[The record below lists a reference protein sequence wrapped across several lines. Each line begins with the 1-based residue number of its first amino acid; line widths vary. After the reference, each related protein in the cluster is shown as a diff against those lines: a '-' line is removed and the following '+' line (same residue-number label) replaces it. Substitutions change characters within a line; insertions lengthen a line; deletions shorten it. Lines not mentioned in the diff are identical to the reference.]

1 MKAEILK
8 IAKVKNLDEFYRK
21 FPTEEAFMKKH
32 GKEFK
37 KAQAGVNMS
46 FFDTVGKT
54 MGNIMNQA
62 RNYRPQPQ
70 QRIQQPMQQP
80 APQAMQFFNAP
91 IPADT
96 QSAWASSAPKLPY
109 NPVEVEK
116 ANKAYLKTDGSWA
129 PPLKKDNQLA
139 QTIGKYAGQAG
150 KIVQGVQA
158 LKEEREQRRRAEQWA
173 GVSDV
178 VRQASESRDVD
189 ANRGRRYVRP
199 EDQVVTGEEMFPI
212 YGVGTN
218 VLTAKNGAEIANT
231 FAPNTLY
238 DDLGYDPLEDS
249 KRVKQF
255 KGGGILDQLGEAG
268 VGDMASQFITGVG
281 GENAGGNLGG
291 AIGGTVG
298 QIFGPAGK
306 MIGQVGGQI
315 LGALLN
321 KNPQR
326 IAKATEKTATNLNA
340 ATFGNMGRGFAQ
352 QNTSF
357 MENGGWVSHDW
368 QPQEIVKFGE
378 YQMSDLLKPDPTMD
392 TLRSG
397 GHLKEYTPPSEAA
410 MSTERPSFAMGG
422 ELQTHWGGYAEPMSY
437 NPYLPEGG
445 ETVMFRGQSH
455 DESDG
460 KGRTGIGVTY
470 GESEVEV
477 ERGEPAIKMKD
488 GGGAPGE
495 SSMVVFGNLK
505 IPDNML
511 GDPKAKGLNFKK
523 YVANLSKEEA
533 RANKSM
539 EKAVSS
545 LDNLDPSTP
554 YDKLKMNSLTAAV
567 NGANMKL
574 KDIADKK
581 MSAASLQSAM
591 NDTIEELELS
601 TTDRGTIKAKQGA
614 SIKKAQG
621 GDELPL
627 VSMEDYNYL
636 KGLYESAQKEEGVK
650 GGGPATLKFQQEFH
664 RLAKPFAEK
673 VISRE
678 PLTAYGKKK
687 GYSVTDIKSNEDKIF
702 GKRTKQYMAALD
714 NSLKKSEPLPEVVVT
729 ASGKKDVAAASPKK
743 DDVSTITTI
752 PTTTKYDLLRTLY
765 NEVLPFL
772 RPSDAEPLD
781 PRQLAGEMYAMSTN
795 QLEPVRAQT
804 FQPELGVPYDI
815 SLQDMLN
822 ENEAAFRSQQRIA
835 GYNPAAQ
842 SMLNAQKYKANQQ
855 VLGEQFR
862 MNQGMKD
869 RVYGENRAL
878 LNQAKLQNLGIF
890 DQQYTRQEEA
900 KSKTKAVTQAAL
912 NSISAKYAQNQL
924 ENRQL
929 QVMENMY
936 NYRFDPRF
944 RAMNMNPLQDF
955 QSQIDAVPVVDENGN
970 VVQYKTTTKKDQYGR
985 PTGSSTTVTQKSKE
999 TGKNGLIAKAFR
1011 NL

>member
-8 IAKVKNLDEFYRK
+8 IAGVKSDKEFYKK

-37 KAQAGVNMS
+37 KAQGGVNMS

-62 RNYRPQPQ
+62 RNFKPRQEFQPQ
-70 QRIQQPMQQP
+70 QFMQQQQP

-91 IPADT
+91 VPADT
-96 QSAWASSAPKLPY
+96 QSAW
-109 NPVEVEK
+109 
-116 ANKAYLKTDGSWA
+116 T
-129 PPLKKDNQLA
+129 PPPKKDNQQLA

-158 LKEEREQRRRAEQWA
+158 LREEREQRRRAEQWA

-189 ANRGRRYVRP
+189 ANRGRRYVR
-199 EDQVVTGEEMFPI
+199 EEEMVTTGYDRFPMD
-212 YGVGTN
+212 GVSTN

-238 DDLGYDPLEDS
+238 DDLGYEPLEDS

-255 KGGGILDQLGEAG
+255 KGGGQLLNELGEAG
-268 VGDMASQFITGVG
+268 VGDMASQFITGIG

-291 AIGGTVG
+291 SIGGTIG
-298 QIFGPAGK
+298 SIFGPGGQ

-378 YQMSDLLKPDPTMD
+378 YQLSDLLKPDPTMD

-477 ERGEPAIKMKD
+477 ERGEPAIKMKE

-495 SSMVVFGNLK
+495 NSMVVFGNLK

-554 YDKLKMNSLTAAV
+554 YDRLKMNSLTAAV

-591 NDTIEELELS
+591 NYTIEKFRLK
-601 TTDRGTIKAKQGA
+601 TTDRGTISAKQGA
-614 SIKKAQG
+614 SIEKAQDGKKYSKKATTPG
-621 GDELPL
+621 YI
-627 VSMEDYNYL
+627 DYNPL
-636 KGLYESAQKEEGVK
+636 GTESAEEFKDKASYEKLWMPKVESVFSDKEK
-650 GGGPATLKFQQEFH
+650 
-664 RLAKPFAEK
+664 AKLIIDKLEK
-673 VISRE
+673 YQGQDAADVVDLI
-678 PLTAYGKKK
+678 KK
-687 GYSVTDIKSNEDKIF
+687 GKTLEEKIKIAKKNASD
-702 GKRTKQYMAALD
+702 GKPGPYHELIREMITTSDAPKVVPQTPAAQ
-714 NSLKKSEPLPEVVVT
+714 PVVT
-729 ASGKKDVAAASPKK
+729 PTPKK
-743 DDVSTITTI
+743 DDASTTTI

-862 MNQGMKD
+862 MNQAMKD

-890 DQQYTRQEEA
+890 DTQYVRQEEA
-900 KSKTKAVTQAAL
+900 KSKTKAIPQAVL
-912 NSISAKYAQNQL
+912 NSMSAKYAQNQL

-970 VVQYKTTTKKDQYGR
+970 VVQFRTTTKKDKYGR
-985 PTGSSTTVTQKSKE
+985 PTGSSTTVTQKPKE
-999 TGKNGLIAKAFR
+999 TGRNGAIAKAFR